1 MLTVYKLLF
10 MQLPIGT
17 QNPDDN
23 KPMDFSD
30 PIEVIVFIV
39 LPVFI
44 IILYILW
51 KKKKNRKM

>member
-1 MLTVYKLLF
+1 MLTIYKLF

-23 KPMDFSD
+23 KPMDFSN

-44 IILYILW
+44 IIMYILW
-51 KKKKNRKM
+51 KKKKN